1 MENQKTIYINFFD
14 VINPTT
20 VNKFIKFTVDVINQ
34 YSPTEIYFFIS
45 SGGGDV
51 DSGFTLYN
59 FLVSLQSKISITM
72 HNIGQ
77 IDSIANV
84 IFLGGQKRYAAPNA
98 SFLFHGIVMN
108 FNAGGF
114 GRTLLKEHISRLDG
128 MESRMADTISKNTKL
143 TTTELKDFFRQGEG
157 KDVQFALEKEVI
169 HEIKIPA
176 VPKGEVH
183 LAMSFV

>member
-1 MENQKTIYINFFD
+1 MPDQKTLYINFFD

-20 VNKFIKFTVDVINQ
+20 VNKFIKFTVDAINDHT
-34 YSPTEIYFFIS
+34 PTEVYFFIS

-51 DSGFTLYN
+51 DSGFTMYN
-59 FLVSLQSKISITM
+59 FLVSLHGKLAITT
-72 HNIGQ
+72 HNLGQ

-108 FNAGGF
+108 VNGGH
-114 GRTLLKEHISRLDG
+114 GRTSLKELISRLDS
-128 MESRMADTISKNTKL
+128 METRMAETISQNSSL
-143 TTTELKDFFRQGEG
+143 TEVELKEFFIQGEG
-157 KDVQFALEKEVI
+157 KNVQFALDKGVI
-169 HEIKIPA
+169 HEIKIPS
-176 VPKGEVH
+176 VPEGSIH